1 MISWWRSLGPATL
14 RPAPQEMIRSSVG
27 AALGLFLADLILWAL
42 TGTGPMM
49 TQTLLIGPFGATA
62 FLIFAVPTSPLA
74 QPWPVVVGNTLSAL
88 AALGVLQL
96 GLPMV
101 PALSLAVFAAML
113 AMGAARAL
121 HPPGGA
127 VAVATILAGPNL
139 WFALQPIL
147 TGSVALVALG
157 MLWNLA
163 TGRQYP
169 HRPPAPNR

>member
-74 QPWPVVVGNTLSAL
+74 QPWQTSWFNRSSKWRCNLKWKSY
-88 AALGVLQL
+88 
-96 GLPMV
+96 
-101 PALSLAVFAAML
+101 
-113 AMGAARAL
+113 RN
-121 HPPGGA
+121 
-127 VAVATILAGPNL
+127 IRYAGY
-139 WFALQPIL
+139 WFLL
-147 TGSVALVALG
+147 F
-157 MLWNLA
+157 
-163 TGRQYP
+163 
-169 HRPPAPNR
+169 